1 MWWKEM
7 RVLGAETKWPRW
19 GVFGGCRA
27 GRHCRCLLIV
37 LIVSLCAFGA
47 RGAAGLPGAVA
58 GIDFGSE
65 NVRVAVVKTGSG
77 VSVAVDEHSKRE
89 SPAVVAFVP
98 VGDGGFERQFG
109 HAATAAAYGRWSEYA
124 VRDVRNML
132 EWREGESGVHRVG
145 DRCGVQLAGHRLLQF
160 TDLEVNGMLLQ
171 YAKRVADN
179 AACAD
184 GAAGRTA
191 SPETHRCGDAV
202 RDVVLT
208 VPAWFHAT
216 QRGALVGA
224 ARVAGLKV
232 LGLIT
237 ANTAAA
243 VQYAMDRRVQT
254 QQPQHV
260 LLVRMGARGITASV
274 VRFRAHHRASATESA
289 AASAAD
295 LSVEV
300 LAHAWNAQVGGR
312 VIDQRVADG
321 LLAAAG
327 QQLAVDTHTWR
338 NDTRLMARLLREAQR
353 AKEVLSVNTDTV
365 VHLDSVLNSD
375 RDVRV
380 TLTRAQLEAAAR
392 DVFDA
397 IQAPIREVLHATQ
410 LPDGARS
417 LDAVIPLGGGT
428 RMPRVQQEILRA
440 TGRQALQRSLN
451 AAEAAVTGAGYYA
464 ASLSPMYRVRGMAI
478 HEALPHAISIGV
490 QGDRQRCS
498 TLFGRFSRV
507 PGSRR
512 VTVNA
517 PAPSMHVV
525 LYEGESQD
533 RSCAALSLLSRYRV
547 MAAASGN
554 DSEPVPSTTTDKV
567 SMLFDCDALGQVRL
581 VSAEAVPEGNDSVA
595 GNASITPGHATSNHN
610 ITTNAAVSRTG
621 EESKR
626 TTRWHVT
633 LEADAVEVRPAPIAA
648 AEARLRELDR
658 QDAERRRR
666 ARALN
671 ELEAYLLEAKR
682 YFRDADGELG
692 RALQQTVST
701 EQRQPIDRQ
710 IEASERWL
718 DEQVGPATAAADIE
732 RRLQEMRALLEPVLT
747 RAREHI
753 ERPRALQELVSWL
766 RSSVEALRRLRP
778 PHAVRNRRGHR
789 HHTAEPD
796 TDAVLQQLEEAYRWS
811 QTLPPNAAEPS
822 SGHIRERHRQMSALL
837 QSFWKQHHASRKNA
851 SRGADKVEATASNAP
866 NITTTEPAAHHSGD
880 EQPQRPQAQ
889 SRVDH
894 SEL

>member
-1 MWWKEM
+1 MWWKEI
-7 RVLGAETKWPRW
+7 RVLGAEPKRPRW
-19 GVFGGCRA
+19 GVFSRCRA
-27 GRHCRCLLIV
+27 IRRCRCLLFV

-47 RGAAGLPGAVA
+47 RGAAGVPGAVA

-65 NVRVAVVKTGSG
+65 NVRVAVVRTGSG

-89 SPAVVAFVP
+89 APAVVAFVP

-109 HAATAAAYGRWSEYA
+109 HAATAAAYGRWPEYA

-145 DRCGVQLAGHRLLQF
+145 DRCGVQLASHQLLQF

-171 YAKRVADN
+171 YAKRVAEN
-179 AACAD
+179 AACVD
-184 GAAGRTA
+184 GAADRAA
-191 SPETHRCGDAV
+191 SLETHRCGDAV

-208 VPAWFHAT
+208 VPAWFNAT

-243 VQYAMDRRVQT
+243 VQYAMDRRVQA

-274 VRFRAHHRASATESA
+274 VRFRAHHPASAIGSA

-300 LAHAWNAQVGGR
+300 LAHAWNAQMGGR

-327 QQLAVDTHTWR
+327 QQLAVDTRTWR
-338 NDTRLMARLLREAQR
+338 NDSRLMARLLREAQR
-353 AKEVLSVNTDTV
+353 AKEVLSANVDTV

-397 IQAPIREVLHATQ
+397 IQAPIREVLNATQ
-410 LPDGARS
+410 LSDGARS

-428 RMPRVQQEILRA
+428 RIPRVQQEILRA
-440 TGRQALQRSLN
+440 TGRQVLQRSLN
-451 AAEAAVTGAGYYA
+451 AEEAAVTGAGYYA

-478 HEALPHAISIGV
+478 HEALPCPISIGI

-517 PAPSMHVV
+517 LAPNMQVA

-533 RSCAALSLLSRYRV
+533 RSCAALPLLSRYRV
-547 MAAASGN
+547 MTAASGN
-554 DSEPVPSTTTDKV
+554 GSEPVPPTTADKV
-567 SMLFDCDALGQVRL
+567 SMVFDCDALGHVRL
-581 VSAEAVPEGNDSVA
+581 VSAEAVSEGNDSVA
-595 GNASITPGHATSNHN
+595 GNASTTLGHATNN
-610 ITTNAAVSRTG
+610 TINAAATTTTG
-621 EESKR
+621 DESKR
-626 TTRWHVT
+626 TIRWQVT
-633 LEADAVEVRPAPIAA
+633 LEADAVEVLPAPIAA

-692 RALQQTVST
+692 RALQQTVSA

-732 RRLQEMRALLEPVLT
+732 RRLQEMRALLEPVLA

-766 RSSVEALRRLRP
+766 HSSVEALRRLRP
-778 PHAVRNRRGHR
+778 SHAVRDRRGR
-789 HHTAEPD
+789 RHTAEPD
-796 TDAVLQQLEEAYRWS
+796 TDACCNSWRKRIGGARRCR
-811 QTLPPNAAEPS
+811 QTPPNRPAV
-822 SGHIRERHRQMSALL
+822 ISA
-837 QSFWKQHHASRKNA
+837 SAIARCRRCCN
-851 SRGADKVEATASNAP
+851 
-866 NITTTEPAAHHSGD
+866 HSGSSST
-880 EQPQRPQAQ
+880 PAGRMPRATLT
-889 SRVDH
+889 R
-894 SEL
+894 